1 VRFIGLGITHP
12 LGYGTQEGNSA
23 YYLLRHLD
31 ATYEW
36 GRVFD
41 PAEPL
46 PNNDADEH
54 GLRATRAVRLSPF
67 PEDGG
72 RVLYFSGFDA
82 AALVDW
88 TYHNTAWIHRAV
100 LPDETPKLQLNGASF
115 DVSTDTAT
123 SWQYQLQYTGD
134 FTEWFNLGTAL
145 NGDNTLQTL
154 PVTPAPGTTRQFYHW
169 QIKRP

>member
-1 VRFIGLGITHP
+1 MKLDFPTLSSYNDMPEIPHPATGRPVRFIGLGLEHP
-12 LGYGTQEGNSA
+12 LGYSTQEGNSA

-67 PEDGG
+67 PEDAG

-88 TYHNTAWIHRAV
+88 TYHNTA
-100 LPDETPKLQLNGASF
+100 
-115 DVSTDTAT
+115 
-123 SWQYQLQYTGD
+123 
-134 FTEWFNLGTAL
+134 
-145 NGDNTLQTL
+145 
-154 PVTPAPGTTRQFYHW
+154 
-169 QIKRP
+169 